1 MDDGDGAVFLFDFY
15 GALET
20 NRANRAEDHCPRSGD
35 QPESGSDQTDG
46 QRQIQDDGVAFADAN
61 AADISF
67 RNESFDFTYHVISEL
82 LEIIIGER
90 LFFRSRLFSG
100 VFRLRLLGCGLL
112 RCGLFSSRFFSCGLL
127 YYRLLYYRLFSLGGF
142 NNLLFFTSA
151 LGASTTFSSSV
162 TMISSLLILFSSI
175 F

>member
-15 GALET
+15 GALEAY
-20 NRANRAEDHCPRSGD
+20 RADRAEDHCPRSGD

-46 QRQIQDDGVAFADAN
+46 QRQIQDDGVSFADAN

-67 RNESFDFTYHVISEL
+67 CNEPLDFTYHVISEL

-90 LFFRSRLFSG
+90 LFIRGRLFSG
-100 VFRLRLLGCGLL
+100 VFRLRLFGCGL
-112 RCGLFSSRFFSCGLL
+112 RCCCLFSCG
-127 YYRLLYYRLFSLGGF
+127 LLYYRLFSLGGF
-142 NNLLFFTSA
+142 NDLLFFSYT
-151 LGASTTFSSSV
+151 
-162 TMISSLLILFSSI
+162 I

>member
-15 GALET
+15 GALEA

-46 QRQIQDDGVAFADAN
+46 QRQIQDDGVSFADAN

-67 RNESFDFTYHVISEL
+67 RNEPFDFTYHVISEL

-90 LFFRSRLFSG
+90 LFIRSRLFSG

-112 RCGLFSSRFFSCGLL
+112 RCGLFSSVFRTVSSTD
-127 YYRLLYYRLFSLGGF
+127 RLFSLGGF
-142 NNLLFFTSA
+142 NNL
-151 LGASTTFSSSV
+151 
-162 TMISSLLILFSSI
+162 SLLQLQ
-175 F
+175 